1 MKLLLCWCL
10 VSLSGTLLALML
22 IRNGKSHPDRER
34 LDEAPS
40 AVAPPPTPPQAS
52 NIARRQIEHLR

>member
-1 MKLLLCWCL
+1 MKLLLGWCL
-10 VSLSGTLLALML
+10 VSLFGTLLALML

-40 AVAPPPTPPQAS
+40 AVEPHPTQPQAS
-52 NIARRQIEHLR
+52 NTARRQTEHLR